1 MTPADALS
9 PVTEAAVPP
18 PAEGTQEAPWH
29 RLDRRMLLIRPVLD
43 LVRSLPVLL
52 GALLVGHGEPW
63 QWIGLV
69 FTAIAVFTGVSHVL
83 TSRYRVTETQ
93 VEWHTGLLLRKQ
105 RAIPRDRIRTVDVTS
120 EPKHRLFKLAAARI
134 GTGRHSGGKGPGKDD
149 LVLDAVTIAE
159 AQRLRTLLLHRKA
172 VETTTEESAA
182 PPEQLVAA
190 VDKKWL
196 RYAPFTLSGLAVVGA
211 AVGTVYHFAHEL
223 HFDPIQFSLVQT
235 VVGHFADTP
244 TWVSLVLAAAGLL
257 VLVSLLSIGGYVLSF
272 WNFRLTREPAGTLH
286 IRRGLI
292 TTRSVSIEEDRLR
305 GVEIREP
312 LPLRLAGGARCV
324 AIAGGLREGKGAD
337 KSGGL
342 LLPPAP
348 LAKAHEVVAEVLG
361 EDPAATPLVRHPRRA
376 LYRRL
381 SRAVV
386 SVLLLAAALY
396 GLAWLGAL
404 PDWPWQAALVL
415 LPFAALVGWDRYRG
429 LGHAFT
435 GRYLVTRSGSLD
447 RGTAAVRCDGMTG
460 VVVERSYFQRRAG
473 LVTIIAPVAAG
484 KGHYRVL
491 DVAEADGLAL
501 ADRAVPGLLTPF
513 LTDQRDRG

>member
-1 MTPADALS
+1 MSTETV
-9 PVTEAAVPP
+9 VTP
-18 PAEGTQEAPWH
+18 PAEGTQDAPWH

-43 LVRSLPVLL
+43 LAKSLPVLL
-52 GALLVGHGEPW
+52 GALLFGHGEPW
-63 QWIGLV
+63 QWIGLA
-69 FTAIAVFTGVSHVL
+69 FTAIAVCTGVSHVL
-83 TSRYRVTETQ
+83 TSRYRITATQ

-120 EPKHRLFKLAAARI
+120 EPKHRLFSLAAARI
-134 GTGRHSGGKGPGKDD
+134 GTGRHSHGKGPGKDE
-149 LVLDAVTIAE
+149 LVLDAVTVAE

-172 VETTTEESAA
+172 EAVAAA

-211 AVGTVYHFAHEL
+211 VVGTVYHFAHEL

-235 VVGHFADTP
+235 VVGHFTDTP
-244 TWVSLVLAAAGLL
+244 AWLSLVLAAAGLL
-257 VLVSLLSIGGYVLSF
+257 VLVSMLSVGGYVLSF
-272 WNFRLTREPAGTLH
+272 WNHRLTREPAGTLH

-292 TTRSVSIEEDRLR
+292 TTRSVSIEEERLR
-305 GVEIREP
+305 GVEVREP
-312 LPLRLAGGARCV
+312 LPLRLAGGARVV

-337 KSGGL
+337 KGGGL

-361 EDPAATPLVRHPRRA
+361 EDPAATPLTRHPRRA
-376 LYRRL
+376 LYRRI

-386 SVLLLAAALY
+386 GVLLLAAALY

-429 LGHAFT
+429 LGHALA

-447 RGTAAVRCDGMTG
+447 RGTAAVRRDGMTG
-460 VVVERSYFQRRAG
+460 IVVERSYFQRRAG
-473 LVTIIAPVAAG
+473 LVTVIAPVAAG
-484 KGHYRVL
+484 KGKYVVL
-491 DVAEADGLAL
+491 DVGEADGLAL
-501 ADRAVPGLLTPF
+501 ADQAVPGLLTPF
-513 LTDQRDRG
+513 LTGDRDRG

>member
-1 MTPADALS
+1 MSTET
-9 PVTEAAVPP
+9 VTL
-18 PAEGTQEAPWH
+18 PAEGTQDAPWH

-69 FTAIAVFTGVSHVL
+69 FTAIAICTGVSHVL
-83 TSRYRVTETQ
+83 TSRYRITESQ

-120 EPKHRLFKLAAARI
+120 EPKHRLFSLAAARI
-134 GTGRHSGGKGPGKDD
+134 GTGRHSHGKGPGKDE

-172 VETTTEESAA
+172 VATEEAA
-182 PPEQLVAA
+182 PPPEQLVAA
-190 VDKKWL
+190 VDKRWL
-196 RYAPFTLSGLAVVGA
+196 RYAPFTLSGIAVVGA
-211 AVGTVYHFAHEL
+211 VLGTVYHFAHEL
-223 HFDPIQFSLVQT
+223 HFDPVQFSLVQA
-235 VVGHFADTP
+235 VVGHFAETP
-244 TWVSLVLAAAGLL
+244 TWLSLVLAAAALL
-257 VLVSLLSIGGYVLSF
+257 VLVSLLSVGGYVLSF

-324 AIAGGLREGKGAD
+324 AIAGGLREGKSAD
-337 KSGGL
+337 KGGGL

-348 LAKAHEVVAEVLG
+348 LKRAHEVVAEVLG
-361 EDPAATPLVRHPRRA
+361 EDPVATPLTRHPRRA
-376 LYRRL
+376 LYRRI
-381 SRAVV
+381 SRAVAG
-386 SVLLLAAALY
+386 VLLLAATLY
-396 GLAWLGAL
+396 ALAWLAGW
-404 PDWPWQAALVL
+404 PDWPWQVALVL
-415 LPFAALVGWDRYRG
+415 LPVAALVGWDRYHG
-429 LGHAFT
+429 LGHALT

-447 RGTAAVRCDGMTG
+447 RATAAVRCDGMTG

-473 LVTIIAPVAAG
+473 LVTVIAPVAAG

-491 DVAEADGLAL
+491 DVGESDGLAL
-501 ADRAVPGLLTPF
+501 ADQAVPGLLTPF
-513 LTDQRDRG
+513 LTGQRDRG

>member
-1 MTPADALS
+1 MS
-9 PVTEAAVPP
+9 STEAVVTP

-43 LVRSLPVLL
+43 LVKSLPVLL
-52 GALLVGHGEPW
+52 GALLFGHGEPW
-63 QWIGLV
+63 QWIGLA

-83 TSRYRVTETQ
+83 TSRYRITTTQ

-120 EPKHRLFKLAAARI
+120 EPKHRLFSLAAARI
-134 GTGRHSGGKGPGKDD
+134 GTGRHSHGKGPGKDE

-172 VETTTEESAA
+172 AAHSEEVTA

-211 AVGTVYHFAHEL
+211 VVGTVYHFAHEL

-235 VVGHFADTP
+235 VLGHFTDTP
-244 TWVSLVLAAAGLL
+244 TWLSLVLAAVGLL
-257 VLVSLLSIGGYVLSF
+257 VLVSVLSVGGYVLSF

-361 EDPAATPLVRHPRRA
+361 EDPVATPLTRHPRRA
-376 LYRRL
+376 LYRRV

-386 SVLLLAAALY
+386 GVLLLAAALY

-460 VVVERSYFQRRAG
+460 IVVERSYFQRRAG
-473 LVTIIAPVAAG
+473 LVTVIAPVAAG
-484 KGHYRVL
+484 KGRYRVL
-491 DVAEADGLAL
+491 DVGETDGLAL
-501 ADRAVPGLLTPF
+501 ADQAVPGLLTPF
-513 LTDQRDRG
+513 LERG

>member
-1 MTPADALS
+1 MSS
-9 PVTEAAVPP
+9 PEAVVTR
-18 PAEGTQEAPWH
+18 PAEGTQDAPWH
-29 RLDRRMLLIRPVLD
+29 HLDRRMLLIRPVLD
-43 LVRSLPVLL
+43 LVKSLPVLL
-52 GALLVGHGEPW
+52 GALLFGHGEPW

-83 TSRYRVTETQ
+83 TSRYRITATQ

-120 EPKHRLFKLAAARI
+120 EPKHRLFSLAAARI
-134 GTGRHSGGKGPGKDD
+134 GTGRHSHGKGPGKDE
-149 LVLDAVTIAE
+149 LVLDAVTTAE

-172 VETTTEESAA
+172 VEPTAEEAA

-223 HFDPIQFSLVQT
+223 HFDPIRFSLVQT
-235 VVGHFADTP
+235 VVGHFSNTP
-244 TWVSLVLAAAGLL
+244 TWVSLVLAAVGLL
-257 VLVSLLSIGGYVLSF
+257 VLVSVLSVGGYVLSF

-305 GVEIREP
+305 GAEIREP

-361 EDPAATPLVRHPRRA
+361 EDPVATPLTRHPRRA

-381 SRAVV
+381 SRAVL
-386 SVLLLAAALY
+386 SVLLLAAALSL
-396 GLAWLGAL
+396 LAWLAGW
-404 PDWPWQAALVL
+404 PDWPWQVALVL

-429 LGHAFT
+429 LGHALT

-473 LVTIIAPVAAG
+473 LVTLIAPVAAG

-491 DVAEADGLAL
+491 DVGESDGLAL

-513 LTDQRDRG
+513 LTGERDRG